1 MRKICF
7 DEDHG
12 HADLPLQ
19 RVQIGGHVV
28 LFVAQI
34 NHDLRAGGQNGFQI
48 QRRLAAVHL
57 AGRRQIDQAR
67 VEIFVLTGRRRC
79 VDGRHIFGRDG
90 RQKHRRDRAARSY
103 ARERFGNLDRSAE
116 RVCERNSRLR
126 RPCRLP
132 GGAAGQA
139 SAQQRQRQQ
148 QGENVL
154 VSHGCPP
161 KKIALG
167 KAKPKGFL
175 SACIIPAAGR
185 DCNGV
190 FHYFKQK
197 AARFRMVE
205 RTGPRRAA
213 VPGGVLWLCGADAE
227 GRCQKG

>member
-1 MRKICF
+1 MRKICLN
-7 DEDHG
+7 EDHR
-12 HADLPLQ
+12 HADLLLQ

-28 LFVAQI
+28 LFVAEI
-34 NHDLRAGGQNGFQI
+34 NDDLRAGGQKGFQI

-57 AGRRQIDQAR
+57 AGRRQIDQTR
-67 VEIFVLTGRRRC
+67 VEIFVLARGRRC
-79 VDGRHIFGRDG
+79 MDGRHVFRRDG

-154 VSHGCPP
+154 VSHGCSP

-167 KAKPKGFL
+167 KSRRSGLLFSSHYTSRRSRL
-175 SACIIPAAGR
+175 QW
-185 DCNGV
+185 GV
-190 FHYFKQK
+190 S
-197 AARFRMVE
+197 
-205 RTGPRRAA
+205 
-213 VPGGVLWLCGADAE
+213 
-227 GRCQKG
+227 